1 MTADGPTQPLAW
13 LPMYALPEMAA
24 ANAAL
29 WAALAE
35 ALAESGLTETP
46 LALTPAPLALPP
58 RLVSETFFSQMCG
71 YPLLTLYGG
80 QYSLLGAPLY
90 DFPGCDSGTNGTPT
104 HGSVLVV
111 GEAAAFRDPA
121 DLRGTHFAIN
131 GWDSNSGMNLPRRL
145 FAPLAVNG
153 RFFETIVV
161 TGSHLASLE
170 AVASGQADAAAIDCV
185 TFGFAARYR
194 PTLIGRLRILA
205 ETAKVPAIPFITSSE
220 TPAAVVA
227 ILRAA
232 LLDWASRPKL
242 AQAMA
247 GLHIRDIRPVSVED
261 YAAVTA
267 LEEEA
272 AAMGYPSLA

>member
-1 MTADGPTQPLAW
+1 MTADGRKQPLAW

-29 WAALAE
+29 WAALHE

-46 LALTPAPLALPP
+46 LVLTPAPLALPP
-58 RLVSETFFSQMCG
+58 RLVAETFFSQMCG
-71 YPLLTLYGG
+71 YPLLTRYRG

-90 DFPGCDSGTNGTPT
+90 DFPGCGSGPHGTPT

-111 GEAAAFRDPA
+111 GEASASRNPA
-121 DLRGTHFAIN
+121 DLRGTRFAIN

-145 FAPLAVNG
+145 FAPLAENG
-153 RFFETIVV
+153 RFFETIIV
-161 TGSHLASLE
+161 TGSHLASME
-170 AVASGQADAAAIDCV
+170 AVASGKADAAAIDCV
-185 TFGFAARYR
+185 TFGFATRYQS
-194 PTLIGRLRILA
+194 TLIGHLRVLA

-220 TPAAVVA
+220 TPAAVTA

-232 LLDWASRPKL
+232 LLDWATRPKL
-242 AQAMA
+242 AEAMA
-247 GLHIRDIRPVSVED
+247 GLRIRDIRPVSIED
-261 YAAVTA
+261 YAAVAA
-267 LEEEA
+267 LEGEA